1 MPEVEVGAVWDKV
14 AFMGEQ
20 KEFSLLGQR
29 WRKLRREVEVEGLI
43 GRGQRLVCRPSGD
56 DFRRPKWL
64 GGTGVPETQIAA
76 EGGFEARIEESFR
89 LLAPQKISSK
99 LDGN

>member
-29 WRKLRREVEVEGLI
+29 WRKLRREVEGLI
-43 GRGQRLVCRPSGD
+43 GRGQRLVCRPRGD

-64 GGTGVPETQIAA
+64 GETGVPETQIAA
-76 EGGFEARIEESFR
+76 EGGFEALDRRKFSVAGPKKF
-89 LLAPQKISSK
+89 SSK